1 MATKTPKK
9 KTPPKS
15 KDSSVLSTTVAEGQ
29 NPATVEPTIEQ
40 PDDQPAVQIT
50 EPIIVDITK
59 DADPQEEIDKNSE
72 ESTQTTEIE
81 NHNQT
86 LTPLCIVVACYAGSE
101 EFMKALWTKFSP
113 PIAITHM
120 LLATD
125 APIDELI
132 SNIIANPDIP
142 DEFVFVPANCVPL
155 AQVDEAD
162 LKLKKLY
169 LRANGS
175 PIHNSRLPIFLSKD
189 ICAEIL
195 AGDDFH
201 HDPEQFFELCSQST
215 DVRAT
220 EVSYSAG
227 NFVVP
232 IFRAN
237 FAPNDLI
244 ALLDRK
250 KFATIHTQE
259 AWAASLPIFKELI

>member
-1 MATKTPKK
+1 MVPKTPRK
-9 KTPPKS
+9 KTPSKS
-15 KDSSVLSTTVAEGQ
+15 KASSVKSTIVAEVQ
-29 NPATVEPTIEQ
+29 NPATIEPTIEQ

-72 ESTQTTEIE
+72 ESTQTTETIE
-81 NHNQT
+81 CNELST
-86 LTPLCIVVACYAGSE
+86 SLCIVVACSDGSE
-101 EFMKALWTKFSP
+101 EFMRALWAKYAP
-113 PIAITHM
+113 KNAIIHIAIS
-120 LLATD
+120 D
-125 APIDELI
+125 VPIDYLI
-132 SNIIANPDIP
+132 SRIIASPDIP

-201 HDPEQFFELCSQST
+201 HDPEQFFELCAQST